1 MTFPVAISSAA
12 NKVVVPC
19 RTWSWVA
26 FSANPRQTR
35 QVRQDRQDRRG
46 PVQGLNL
53 GLRAP
58 RGAALPDGGER
69 TPSLVCRSRL
79 GKLRAA

>member
-1 MTFPVAISSAA
+1 MNIEGGEVGQGAAPGVLELDAAGPFRCGWQVLVAA
-12 NKVVVPC
+12 
-19 RTWSWVA
+19 
-26 FSANPRQTR
+26 
-35 QVRQDRQDRRG
+35 
-46 PVQGLNL
+46 VQRLEL

-79 GKLRAA
+79 GKLRAARTGRRR